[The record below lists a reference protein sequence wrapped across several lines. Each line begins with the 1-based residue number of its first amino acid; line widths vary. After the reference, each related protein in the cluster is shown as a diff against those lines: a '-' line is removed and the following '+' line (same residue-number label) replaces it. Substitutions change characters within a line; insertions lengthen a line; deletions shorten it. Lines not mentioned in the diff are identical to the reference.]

1 MTLKK
6 SFIIFPAFIFSVA
19 LQAQTTHVVIRA
31 KAKAASPFG
40 ISHTVKYGSAFVTLK
55 DAATGKVYAKGAIG
69 GDAEQPLSTK
79 ARGGEA
85 IDTASKVVK
94 KTGSFEADLK
104 ITEPT
109 LVTVEITAPSKKRYS
124 GKPSSAAGFT
134 YPAGESIVSSTQL
147 WVIPG
152 KNIDGEG
159 HTIEIPGFILDIQ
172 QSFPSG
178 NEFNLSSLQ
187 GGILPVK
194 AFISLMCGCKVTPGG
209 KWPAENVEI
218 AGWLLKD
225 GVKIQEVAFAYA
237 DTSLYSGNF
246 NIREKGDYEIKV
258 YAYDRV
264 TFNTSV
270 DWVKL
275 KIK

>member
-1 MTLKK
+1 MSTKK
-6 SFIIFPAFIFSVA
+6 NVILFLGIIFSIAVK
-19 LQAQTTHVVIRA
+19 AQTTHVVIRA

-40 ISHTVKYGSAFVTLK
+40 PAHTTKYGSAFVTLK
-55 DAATGKVYAKGAIG
+55 DAATGEVYAKGVIAGEI
-69 GDAEQPLSTK
+69 DQPP
-79 ARGGEA
+79 
-85 IDTASKVVK
+85 ASKPAPGGADTETKVAK

-104 ITEPT
+104 ITEPR
-109 LVTVEITAPSKKRYS
+109 LVTIEITAPSKKRYS
-124 GKPSSAAGFT
+124 GKPSSSAGFA
-134 YPAGESIVSSTQL
+134 YPEGEAIVSSTQL

-152 KNIDGEG
+152 KHIDGEG

-178 NEFNLSSLQ
+178 TEFSLSSLQ
-187 GGILPVK
+187 GGVLPVK

-225 GVKIQEVAFAYA
+225 GVKIQEVSFSYA

-246 NIREKGDYEIKV
+246 NIREKGNYEVKV

-264 TFNTSV
+264 TYNTSV
-270 DWVKL
+270 DRV
-275 KIK
+275 KIKVK